1 MAACQRSCRV
11 PLAGD
16 ALASLHPE
24 HGARVV
30 LLREAMD
37 GEGARYRI
45 TIYEPEA
52 KAHVGAARLT
62 VSGEVA
68 IDRWPELTPTW
79 MTAFV
84 DRLLRG
90 LPKKHADGSWPR
102 KITRWR
108 EGAAG

>member
-1 MAACQRSCRV
+1 M
-11 PLAGD
+11 
-16 ALASLHPE
+16 ASLHPE

-30 LLREAMD
+30 LLREALD
-37 GEGARYRI
+37 DEGARYRV

-52 KAHVGAARLT
+52 RSHVGAARLE

-68 IDRWPELTPTW
+68 IDAWPQGAPTW
-79 MTAFV
+79 MTTFV

-90 LPKKHADGSWPR
+90 LSKKHADGSWPR

-108 EGAAG
+108 EGAAAP